1 MINVES
7 KEEGVIASLINQ
19 GIEQGIG
26 QGEKNI
32 IIELLKKYSIDEIS
46 RMIDRKPTE
55 IYHILDS
62 D

>member
-1 MINVES
+1 MES
-7 KEEGVIASLINQ
+7 KEEWVIASLINQ
-19 GIEQGIG
+19 GRK

-32 IIELLKKYSIDEIS
+32 IIELLKKFSIDEIF